1 MLAPVVHSHLSK
13 TLRGGARDGLCDCEN
28 NSNIFTQLHPSVK
41 KLHYNSFVTSTT
53 AKEHQRL
60 WGVFYN
66 LPQLM
71 LIVQLIIPLG

>member
-28 NSNIFTQLHPSVK
+28 NSNFSLSSTPLQ

-53 AKEHQRL
+53 AKEHQHQQL

-66 LPQLM
+66 LPQL
-71 LIVQLIIPLG
+71 IVQLIIPLG